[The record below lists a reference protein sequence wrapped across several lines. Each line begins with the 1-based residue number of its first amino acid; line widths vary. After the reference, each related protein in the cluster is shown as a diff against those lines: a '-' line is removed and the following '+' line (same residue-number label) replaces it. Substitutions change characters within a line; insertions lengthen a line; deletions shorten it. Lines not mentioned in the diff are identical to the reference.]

1 MTAYVAALLAFLL
14 PGAGHFYLGRRSRAA
29 IFFGVIAV
37 ALVVGCLLEGELSV
51 PVGGRPLVTLRAF
64 ASMGSGIVY
73 FLLQSGF
80 GYEGNVEAKGFD
92 YGGAFLLTAGL
103 MNILL
108 VLDVWDIARGS
119 KE

>member
-1 MTAYVAALLAFLL
+1 MTAYLAALLAFLV
-14 PGAGHFYLGRRSRAA
+14 PGAGHLFLGRRSRAA

-37 ALVVGCLLEGELSV
+37 SLMIGCLLEGELSE
-51 PVGGRPLVTLRAF
+51 PVGGRPLITLRAF
-64 ASMGSGIVY
+64 ASMGSGVVY
-73 FLLQSGF
+73 FLLQYGF

-108 VLDVWDIARGS
+108 VLDAWDIARGE
-119 KE
+119 KD

>member
-1 MTAYVAALLAFLL
+1 MTAYLAALLAFLV
-14 PGAGHFYLGRRSRAA
+14 PGAGHLFLGRRSRAA
-29 IFFGVIAV
+29 LFFGVIALS
-37 ALVVGCLLEGELSV
+37 LVIGCFLEGQLFE
-51 PVGGRPLVTLRAF
+51 PVGGQPLVTLRAL
-64 ASMGSGIVY
+64 ASMGSGVVY
-73 FLLQSGF
+73 FLLQYGL

-108 VLDVWDIARGS
+108 VLDAWDIARGE

>member
-1 MTAYVAALLAFLL
+1 MTAYLAALLAFLL
-14 PGAGHFYLGRRSRAA
+14 PGAGHLLLGRRSRAA

-37 ALVVGCLLEGELSV
+37 SLVIGCLLKGELSE
-51 PVGGRPLVTLRAF
+51 PAGGQPLVTLRAF

-73 FLLQSGF
+73 FLLQYGF

-108 VLDVWDIARGS
+108 ILDAWDIARGE